1 MLDNYATVSE
11 AVEGL
16 SKEEF
21 VLVTDNVAGQQRKAT
36 LHLSISDAKGDSAI
50 FEYINGKLVVHH
62 DASYTVMT
70 NSPVFDK
77 QLALNEYWSEIG
89 GTVMLPGK

>member
-36 LHLSISDAKGDSAI
+36 LHLSISDA
-50 FEYINGKLVVHH
+50 
-62 DASYTVMT
+62 
-70 NSPVFDK
+70 
-77 QLALNEYWSEIG
+77 
-89 GTVMLPGK
+89 